1 MDAASPGSHLEL
13 LQAFGQLDQRRTI
26 VSVRLTEGEFACLR
40 DRAEES
46 GISVSAYMRSCVVD
60 ADQLRAQVKR
70 ALAEMRSLSASASS
84 EPGAEPGT
92 ALAASGRGAGDSSG
106 WSTHSWF
113 RLVLRPL
120 GFLFGPL
127 FPARRSA

>member
-1 MDAASPGSHLEL
+1 MEIEPRCGQLEL
-13 LQAFGQLDQRRTI
+13 LDPLSQLDQRRTI

-60 ADQLRAQVKR
+60 AEQLRAQVKH
-70 ALAEMRSLSASASS
+70 ALAEMRSLSAPPATGQI
-84 EPGAEPGT
+84 P
-92 ALAASGRGAGDSSG
+92 ALTVSGRGRENSGAWSSPG
-106 WSTHSWF
+106 WF
-113 RLVLRPL
+113 RLVMRPL
-120 GFLFGPL
+120 TFLFGPL